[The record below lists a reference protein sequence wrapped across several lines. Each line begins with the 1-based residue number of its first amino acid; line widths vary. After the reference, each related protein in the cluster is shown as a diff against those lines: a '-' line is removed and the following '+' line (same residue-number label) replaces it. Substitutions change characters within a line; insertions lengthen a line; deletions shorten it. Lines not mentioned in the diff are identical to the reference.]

1 MDKDLRDWV
10 SEQVLQGSEPL
21 DITAAVAREITKS
34 KGLPITVITITS
46 RFGFSGSS

>member
-34 KGLPITVITITS
+34 KGLPIN
-46 RFGFSGSS
+46 GDQP